1 MRIKPPENEVLMVR
15 SSAAEYPGGISA
27 DTQLQ
32 EDSVIRKFRITAVDS
47 KPQEV
52 AVIRKFRI
60 TAAHGIVP
68 CEREICL

>member
-1 MRIKPPENEVLMVR
+1 MRINPLENGILMVR
-15 SSAAEYPGGISA
+15 SSATEYWGKIFADAE
-27 DTQLQ
+27 LLK
-32 EDSVIRKFRITAVDS
+32 DSVIRKFRITAVDS

-68 CEREICL
+68 CEREMCL